1 MHGRRR
7 GDLGEAGGHE
17 LQQRH
22 LGGGVL
28 HGDAV
33 GVEVGVALAA
43 HEVLALRVEE
53 VVQEDLLGEREW
65 PAEALA
71 ADGGPLGKRGVD
83 ALDELDGGGGADGGH
98 VIPLCGGDGVA
109 CIRLDVYNSNTSE
122 RVRQTLRYAD
132 PGTAW
137 SGAGERAGDAL
148 TRRIRYQ
155 EIAAELRALATSSPA
170 GSLLP
175 SESELSA
182 RFGASRV
189 TVRRALE
196 VVRDEGLVAARQG
209 FGWFVA
215 AEPVRQTLQ
224 HLGTIEDQLEGG
236 GRHAE
241 RRVVEFAFTTA
252 PARVERVLGVEH
264 VLRVKRLNLADG
276 EPFAVVT
283 VWCPA
288 ELGRSLSREDVE
300 RRPFYEVLGVALR
313 GATQTIGAD
322 SAEADDAALLHVPV
336 GAPVLRCQ
344 RVTTDT
350 AGRPILM
357 SDHVYP
363 AHRTEFVVELP
374 LAEPSTTPAGL
385 RLVEG
390 A

>member
-1 MHGRRR
+1 MGS
-7 GDLGEAGGHE
+7 LFFP
-17 LQQRH
+17 
-22 LGGGVL
+22 
-28 HGDAV
+28 
-33 GVEVGVALAA
+33 
-43 HEVLALRVEE
+43 
-53 VVQEDLLGEREW
+53 EW
-65 PAEALA
+65 
-71 ADGGPLGKRGVD
+71 D
-83 ALDELDGGGGADGGH
+83 
-98 VIPLCGGDGVA
+98 GGDGWLA
-109 CIRLDVYNSNTSE
+109 FFADVYNSNTSE
-122 RVRQTLRYAD
+122 HDRQTC
-132 PGTAW
+132 GTRILAPR
-137 SGAGERAGDAL
+137 GCPV
-148 TRRIRYQ
+148 RRIRYQ
-155 EIAAELRALATSSPA
+155 EIAAELRELAASSPA

-196 VVRDEGLVAARQG
+196 LVKDEGLVAARQG

-215 AEPVRQTLQ
+215 TEPVRQRLE

-241 RRVVEFAFTTA
+241 RRVVEFAFTR
-252 PARVERVLGVEH
+252 PPSRVAAVLGVEQ

-288 ELGRSLSREDVE
+288 DLGRSLSREDVE
-300 RRPFYEVLGVALR
+300 RRPFYELLGIPLR

-322 SAEADDAALLHVPV
+322 AAEAADAELLGVPV
-336 GAPVLRCQ
+336 GAPLLRCQ

-350 AGRPILM
+350 TGHPILL
-357 SDHVYP
+357 SDHLYP

-385 RLVEG
+385 RLVD
-390 A
+390 

>member
-1 MHGRRR
+1 
-7 GDLGEAGGHE
+7 
-17 LQQRH
+17 
-22 LGGGVL
+22 V
-28 HGDAV
+28 
-33 GVEVGVALAA
+33 
-43 HEVLALRVEE
+43 
-53 VVQEDLLGEREW
+53 
-65 PAEALA
+65 
-71 ADGGPLGKRGVD
+71 
-83 ALDELDGGGGADGGH
+83 
-98 VIPLCGGDGVA
+98 
-109 CIRLDVYNSNTSE
+109 SE
-122 RVRQTLRYAD
+122 FDKPPYAD
-132 PGTAW
+132 PGTT
-137 SGAGERAGDAL
+137 GAGGGRAGAPS
-148 TRRIRYQ
+148 RRIRYQ
-155 EIAAELRALATSSPA
+155 EIAADLRELATTSPA

-215 AEPVRQTLQ
+215 TEPVRQTLQ

-241 RRVVEFAFTTA
+241 RRVVEFAFTRA
-252 PARVERVLGVEH
+252 PDRVERVLGVDQ
-264 VLRVKRLNLADG
+264 VLCVKRLNLADG

-288 ELGRSLSREDVE
+288 ELGCTLSREDVE
-300 RRPFYEVLGVALR
+300 RRPFYELLGIPLR

-322 SAEADDAALLHVPV
+322 AAEAADAALLHVPA

-350 AGRPILM
+350 AGRPVLM

-374 LAEPSTTPAGL
+374 LAEPSTSPAGL